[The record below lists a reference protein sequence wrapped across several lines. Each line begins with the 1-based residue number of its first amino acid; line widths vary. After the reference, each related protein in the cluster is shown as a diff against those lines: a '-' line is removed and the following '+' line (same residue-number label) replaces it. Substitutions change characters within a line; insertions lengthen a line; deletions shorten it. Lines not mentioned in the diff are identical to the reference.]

1 MGFFYLTAARLAEIY
16 SDELNH
22 VRLKKVDVPPE
33 TINFEL
39 KKLLKTTYNSDQIK
53 YRLISS
59 H

>member
-1 MGFFYLTAARLAEIY
+1 MGLDLTATRLPEID

-33 TINFEL
+33 KTNFEL
-39 KKLLKTTYNSDQIK
+39 KKLLKTTYNSYQIK